1 MSQER
6 DDLELMR
13 SAAHRNDSN
22 ASNGMVARERAEAEL
37 VAAKEALRQA
47 HERME
52 NMLESLTEAFCAV
65 DFEWRITYVNGRALA
80 LLAPLGKTRE
90 GLLGHC
96 LWEEFEEL
104 DGSNLAAELR
114 RAMAA
119 RQTGS
124 REFFYP
130 RLASWI
136 EARMYPSPDGL
147 TLYFQDVTQRRI
159 DQQALIDGNNRL
171 QVALAAGRLGDW
183 SWDAA
188 SDRVNLGER
197 AAAILGLEPETP
209 HAWSVLR
216 ARLDEPD
223 REAVHRAVLHA
234 FATQSDLS
242 IECRLLPDGGQ
253 ARWIALVGRADYANP
268 AERDSV
274 VGMTGVVQ
282 DISGRKSV
290 EDSMRQSEET
300 LRALANTIPQLAWMA
315 QADGAIVWFNER
327 WYDYTGTTPDSA
339 AGWGWQSTVEPDALP
354 AMLEHWRD
362 SIRTGKPFEM
372 EFPIRGVDGQ
382 YRWFLTRVNAVRDRH
397 GVVVRWFGTNTDVD
411 QVKRA
416 EQALREESKVLEL
429 LNSTGSA
436 LASTRDL
443 RSLLQVATDAASGI
457 AGARFGA
464 FFYHGR
470 ENDGPTLSPPD
481 SPRFSL
487 YTLAGGTANE
497 FQSFGEPHATALFG
511 ANFRGAGLVRSDN
524 IRDDPRYGQS
534 PTEFSLLSGQPTVR
548 SYLSVPVMA
557 GTGEVLGTMF
567 FGHPEPGMFTER
579 TERIVRGIAAQAA
592 VALDN
597 TRLYEAAQQAAE
609 ERKVLLES
617 EREARA
623 EAERSSQMKDE
634 FLATLSHE
642 LRTPLSAILGWA
654 QVLRRGGKDEADLQ
668 RGLQTIERNARAQ
681 AQLIEDLLDMSRITS
696 GKVLLDMQTLSP
708 LGFVDAAIDTVRPAA
723 DAKNIHIE
731 KRYAPAPGM
740 IAGDPARLQQ
750 VVWNL
755 LSNAIKFTPRGG
767 QVTVE
772 VGVDLGPEVGKPAGS
787 VAVTVRDTGAGIG
800 PEFITHVFERF
811 RQADASMT
819 RRHGGLGLGLAIVKH
834 LVEQHGGTVRAESP
848 GEGQGSSFTLELPLA
863 KETPKSS
870 ARSRMI
876 LSAPP
881 PATSE
886 LTLRDLTGVS
896 VLVVDDDRDA
906 RELILRILTDCHA
919 RVRIAASAREAFE
932 ALQADLPDLLIS
944 DLGMPEV
951 DGFELLSWV
960 RALPRDRGGLLPAV
974 ALTAFARSEDRLRAL
989 EAGFSSHISKP
1000 VEPSELIA
1008 AVGSLVRPATAGPAG
1023 RTRL

>member
-1 MSQER
+1 VSENR
-6 DDLELMR
+6 DDLETMR
-13 SAAHRNDSN
+13 AAALRNATKVLD
-22 ASNGMVARERAEAEL
+22 ARRQAEAEL
-37 VAAKEALRQA
+37 MAAKEALRQA
-47 HERME
+47 NARME

-65 DFEWRITYVNGRALA
+65 DFDWRITYVNGRALQ
-80 LLAPLGKTRE
+80 LLAPLNKTRE
-90 GLLGHC
+90 GLLGKR
-96 LWEEFEEL
+96 LWDEFEEL
-104 DGSNLAAELR
+104 AGSNLAAELE
-114 RAMAA
+114 RAMSS

-130 RLASWI
+130 RLAVWI

-147 TLYFQDVTQRRI
+147 TLYFHDVTRRRA
-159 DQQALIDGNNRL
+159 DQQALIDGNSRL

-183 SWDAA
+183 RWDAA
-188 SDRVNLGER
+188 SDRVSLGAR
-197 AAAILGLEPETP
+197 AGEILGLAPDVP
-209 HAWSVLR
+209 HAWLELR

-223 REAVHRAVLHA
+223 RERVRREVLHA
-234 FATQSDLS
+234 FATHTDLN

-253 ARWIALVGRADYANP
+253 SRWIALVGRADYANP
-268 AERDSV
+268 ALRDSV
-274 VGMTGVVQ
+274 TGITGVMQ
-282 DISGRKSV
+282 DISSRKNA
-290 EDSMRQSEET
+290 EDSLRQSEEV

-315 QADGAIVWFNER
+315 RADGAIVWFNER
-327 WYDYTGTTPDSA
+327 WYEYSGTTPDSA
-339 AGWGWQSTVEPDALP
+339 TGWGWQDTIEPDALP
-354 AMLEHWRD
+354 AMLEHWRA
-362 SIRTGKPFEM
+362 SIRSGEPFEM
-372 EFPIRGVDGQ
+372 EYPIRGADGQ
-382 YRWFLTRVNAVRDRH
+382 YRWFLTRVNAVRDRN
-397 GVVVRWFGTNTDVD
+397 GQVVRWFGTNTDVD
-411 QVKRA
+411 QVKRV

-429 LNSTGSA
+429 LNSTGGA

-464 FFYHGR
+464 FFYHGK
-470 ENDGPTLSPPD
+470 ESEGPK
-481 SPRFSL
+481 FSL
-487 YTLAGGTANE
+487 YTVTGGTANE
-497 FQSFGEPHATALFG
+497 FQSFGEPQASTLFG
-511 ANFRGAGLVRSDN
+511 PSFRGSGVIRSDD
-524 IRDDPRYGQS
+524 ILDDPRYGPS
-534 PTEFSLLSGQPTVR
+534 PTQFSLLSGQPTVR
-548 SYLSVPVMA
+548 SYLAVPVTA

-567 FGHPEPGMFTER
+567 FGHPEPGVFTER

-696 GKVLLDMQTLSP
+696 GKVLLDMQTLNP
-708 LGFVDAAIDTVRPAA
+708 QGFLDAAIETVRPAA
-723 DAKNIHIE
+723 DAKNIRIE
-731 KRYAPAPGM
+731 KRYEPEPGM

-755 LSNAIKFTPRGG
+755 LSNAIKFTPRDGL
-767 QVTVE
+767 VTVE
-772 VGVDLGPEVGKPAGS
+772 LGRRDGS
-787 VAVTVRDTGAGIG
+787 VVVTVRDTGSGIG

-834 LVEQHGGTVRAESP
+834 LIEQHGGTVRAESP
-848 GEGQGSSFTLELPLA
+848 GEGLGSSFSFELPLA
-863 KETPKSS
+863 QAAPRP
-870 ARSRMI
+870 ARRNHLI
-876 LSAPP
+876 IGTPP
-881 PATSE
+881 PAAPD
-886 LTLRDLTGVS
+886 LTPRDLTGVS

-906 RELILRILTDCHA
+906 RELIARILTDCNA
-919 RVRIAASAREAFE
+919 RVRIAASAREAFA
-932 ALQADLPDLLIS
+932 ALQAEMPNLLIS

-1000 VEPSELIA
+1000 VEPSELIE
-1008 AVGSLVRPATAGPAG
+1008 AVASLVRPAAG
-1023 RTRL
+1023 RVRG

>member
-6 DDLELMR
+6 DDLEMMR
-13 SAAHRNDSN
+13 SAALRNAGN
-22 ASNGMVARERAEAEL
+22 VMAARQKAEAEL
-37 VAAKEALRQA
+37 VAAREALRQA

-52 NMLESLTEAFCAV
+52 NMLESLTDAFCAV
-65 DFEWRITYVNGRALA
+65 DFEWRITYVNGRALE

-90 GLLGHC
+90 GLLGHN

-104 DGSNLAAELR
+104 DGTNLAIEMR
-114 RAMAA
+114 RAMAS

-130 RLASWI
+130 RLAVWI

-147 TLYFQDVTQRRI
+147 TLYFHDVTQRRI

-183 SWDAA
+183 TWDAA

-216 ARLDEPD
+216 ARLNQPD
-223 REAVHRAVLHA
+223 REAVRRAVLHA
-234 FATQSDLS
+234 FATQTDLS
-242 IECRLLPDGGQ
+242 IECRLVPDGGP

-282 DISGRKSV
+282 DVSNRKNV
-290 EDSMRQSEET
+290 EDSLRQSEET

-327 WYDYTGTTPDSA
+327 WYDYTGTTLEA
-339 AGWGWQSTVEPDALP
+339 ATGWGWQSVVEPDALP
-354 AMLEHWRD
+354 AMLEHWRA
-362 SIRTGKPFEM
+362 SIRTGEPFEM
-372 EFPIRGVDGQ
+372 EYPIRGADGQ

-464 FFYHGR
+464 FFYHGK
-470 ENDGPTLSPPD
+470 ESDGPK
-481 SPRFSL
+481 FSL
-487 YTLAGGTANE
+487 YTLSGGTANE

-511 ANFRGAGLVRSDN
+511 AGFRGAGLVRSAD
-524 IRDDPRYGQS
+524 ILDDPRYGQS
-534 PTEFSLLSGQPTVR
+534 PTRFSLLSGQPTVR
-548 SYLSVPVMA
+548 SYLSVPVTA
-557 GTGEVLGTMF
+557 GSGEVLGTMF
-567 FGHPEPGMFTER
+567 FGHPEPNIFTER

-696 GKVLLDMQTLSP
+696 GKVLLDMQTLAP
-708 LGFVDAAIDTVRPAA
+708 QGFVDAAIDTVRPAA
-723 DAKNIHIE
+723 DAKNIRIE
-731 KRYAPAPGM
+731 KDYAPDAGM

-772 VGVDLGPEVGKPAGS
+772 VKGGNGS
-787 VAVTVRDTGAGIG
+787 VTVTVRDTGAGIG

-834 LVEQHGGTVRAESP
+834 LVEQHGGLVRAESP
-848 GEGQGSSFTLELPLA
+848 GEGQGSSFTIELPLA
-863 KETPKSS
+863 KETPRQS

-876 LSAPP
+876 LSSPP
-881 PATSE
+881 PAAPE
-886 LTLRDLTGVS
+886 LTLRDLSGVS

-1000 VEPSELIA
+1000 VEPSELIN
-1008 AVGSLVRPATAGPAG
+1008 AVGSLVRPASVRAGAPK
-1023 RTRL
+1023 RL

>member
-1 MSQER
+1 MSDNR

-13 SAAHRNDSN
+13 SAALRQATNVL
-22 ASNGMVARERAEAEL
+22 AARQRAEAEL
-37 VAAKEALRQA
+37 MAAKEALRQA
-47 HERME
+47 NERME
-52 NMLESLTEAFCAV
+52 NMLESLTDAFCAV
-65 DFEWRITYVNGRALA
+65 DFDWRITYINGRALSM
-80 LLAPLGKTRE
+80 LAPLNKTRE
-90 GLLGHC
+90 GLLGKD

-104 DGSNLAAELR
+104 QGTNLANELR
-114 RAMAA
+114 RAMQS
-119 RQTGS
+119 RQMGS
-124 REFFYP
+124 REFFYR
-130 RLASWI
+130 RLAIWI
-136 EARMYPSPDGL
+136 EARLYPSPDGL
-147 TLYFQDVTQRRI
+147 TLYFQDITQRRI
-159 DQQALIDGNNRL
+159 DQQALIDGNSRL

-183 SWDAA
+183 RWDAA
-188 SDRVNLGER
+188 SDRVTLGER
-197 AAAILGLEPETP
+197 AASILGLEAETAL
-209 HAWSVLR
+209 AWPALR
-216 ARLDEPD
+216 ARLEEGD
-223 REAVHRAVLHA
+223 REMVRRAVLHA
-234 FATQSDLS
+234 FATHTDLNV
-242 IECRLLPDGGQ
+242 ECRLLSDGGQ
-253 ARWIALVGRADYANP
+253 SRWIALVGRADYANL
-268 AERDSV
+268 AQRDSV
-274 VGMTGVVQ
+274 IGMTGVVQ
-282 DISGRKSV
+282 DVSSRKNA
-290 EDSMRQSEET
+290 EDSLRQSEEV

-327 WYDYTGTTPDSA
+327 WYEYTGTTPDNAS
-339 AGWGWQSTVEPDALP
+339 GSGWQDTVDPEVLP
-354 AMLEHWRD
+354 AMREHWGN
-362 SIRTGKPFEM
+362 SIRTGEPFEM
-372 EFPIRGVDGQ
+372 EFPIRGADGQ
-382 YRWFLTRVNAVRDRH
+382 YRWFLTRVNAVRDRR
-397 GVVVRWFGTNTDVD
+397 GMVVRWFGTNTDVD

-457 AGARFGA
+457 AGARFGG
-464 FFYHGR
+464 FFYHGK
-470 ENDGPTLSPPD
+470 EGDG
-481 SPRFSL
+481 PRFSL
-487 YTLAGGTANE
+487 YTLSGGVANE
-497 FQSFGEPHATALFG
+497 FQSFGEPQATALFG
-511 ANFRGAGLVRSDN
+511 PAFRGAGLVRSHD
-524 IRDDPRYGQS
+524 IGADPRFGTAPPPQ
-534 PTEFSLLSGQPTVR
+534 FGMLSGQPVVK
-548 SYLSVPVMA
+548 SYLSVPVVGA
-557 GTGEVLGTMF
+557 SGELMGTMF
-567 FGHPEPGMFTER
+567 FGHPEPGVFTER

-668 RGLQTIERNARAQ
+668 RGLQTIERNARSQ

-708 LGFVDAAIDTVRPAA
+708 ASFVDAAVETVRPAA
-723 DAKNIHIE
+723 DAKNIRLE
-731 KRYAPAPGM
+731 KRYDPQPGM

-755 LSNAIKFTPRGG
+755 LSNAIKFTPRDG

-772 VGVDLGPEVGKPAGS
+772 LAQRDGS
-787 VAVTVRDTGAGIG
+787 VVITVRDTGVGIR

-834 LVEQHGGTVRAESP
+834 LIEQHGGTVRAESA
-848 GEGQGSSFTLELPLA
+848 GEGQGASFSIELPLA
-863 KETPKSS
+863 KAAPQTT
-870 ARSRMI
+870 RSRAG
-876 LSAPP
+876 LVGAPA
-881 PATSE
+881 PATPE
-886 LTLRDLTGVS
+886 LTLRDLKGAS

-906 RELILRILTDCHA
+906 RELIARILTDCNA
-919 RVRIAASAREAFE
+919 RVRIAASAREAFDV
-932 ALQADLPDLLIS
+932 LRADLPDLLIS
-944 DLGMPEV
+944 DLGMPDV
-951 DGFELLSWV
+951 DGLELLSWV
-960 RALPRDRGGLLPAV
+960 RGLGRDRGGLLPAV

-989 EAGFSSHISKP
+989 EAGFNAHISKP

-1008 AVGSLVRPATAGPAG
+1008 AVASLVRPPAA

>member
-1 MSQER
+1 MSQEH

-13 SAAHRNDSN
+13 SAALRNATN
-22 ASNGMVARERAEAEL
+22 VMAARQRTEAEL
-37 VAAKEALRQA
+37 VATREALRRA

-52 NMLESLTEAFCAV
+52 NMLESLTDAFCAV
-65 DFEWRITYVNGRALA
+65 DFEWRITYVNGRALE

-90 GLLGHC
+90 GLLGHI
-96 LWEEFEEL
+96 LWDEFEEL
-104 DGSNLAAELR
+104 DGSNLAVEMR
-114 RAMAA
+114 RAMES
-119 RQTGS
+119 RETGS

-130 RLASWI
+130 RLAVWI

-147 TLYFQDVTQRRI
+147 TLYFHDVTQRRI

-183 SWDAA
+183 TWDAA

-216 ARLDEPD
+216 ARLDEQA
-223 REAVHRAVLHA
+223 REAVRRAVLHA
-234 FATQSDLS
+234 FATQTDLS
-242 IECRLLPDGGQ
+242 IECRLLPDGGP

-282 DISGRKSV
+282 DISNRKNV
-290 EDSMRQSEET
+290 EDSLRQSEET

-327 WYDYTGTTPDSA
+327 WYEYTGTTLEA
-339 AGWGWQSTVEPDALP
+339 TMGWGWQHTVEPDALP
-354 AMLEHWRD
+354 AMLARWHH
-362 SIRTGKPFEM
+362 SIRTGAPFEM
-372 EFPIRGVDGQ
+372 EFPIRGADGQ

-416 EQALREESKVLEL
+416 EHALREESKVLEL

-464 FFYHGR
+464 FFYHGK
-470 ENDGPTLSPPD
+470 ESDGPTQAPY
-481 SPRFSL
+481 FSL
-487 YTLAGGTANE
+487 YTISGGTSNE
-497 FQSFGEPHATALFG
+497 FQSFGEPQATALFG
-511 ANFRGAGLVRSDN
+511 AGFRGAGLIRSSD
-524 IRDDPRYGQS
+524 ITADPRHGQ
-534 PTEFSLLSGQPTVR
+534 PTVRFSLMSGQPAVR
-548 SYLSVPVMA
+548 SYLSVPVTA
-557 GTGEVLGTMF
+557 GSGEVLGTMF
-567 FGHPEPGMFTER
+567 FGHPEPNIFTER

-597 TRLYEAAQQAAE
+597 IRLYEAAQQAAE

-696 GKVLLDMQTLSP
+696 GKVLLDMQTLNP
-708 LGFVDAAIDTVRPAA
+708 QGFVDAAIDTVRPAA
-723 DAKNIHIE
+723 DAKNIRID
-731 KRYAPAPGM
+731 KRYAAAPGM
-740 IAGDPARLQQ
+740 VAGDPARLQQ

-767 QVTVE
+767 SVTVE
-772 VGVDLGPEVGKPAGS
+772 LAGGNGS
-787 VAVTVRDTGAGIG
+787 VAVTVHDTGAGIG

-834 LVEQHGGTVRAESP
+834 LVEQHGGTVRAESA
-848 GEGQGSSFTLELPLA
+848 GEGLGSSFTIELPLA
-863 KETPKSS
+863 KEAPRST

-876 LSAPP
+876 ISSPP
-881 PATSE
+881 PAAPE
-886 LTLRDLTGVS
+886 LTPRDLSGVS

-919 RVRIAASAREAFE
+919 RVRIAASAREAFA
-932 ALQADLPDLLIS
+932 ALQAEMPDLLIS

-1008 AVGSLVRPATAGPAG
+1008 TVGSLVRPPSNRPGSAK
-1023 RTRL
+1023 RL

>member
-1 MSQER
+1 MSDNR
-6 DDLELMR
+6 DDLDIMR
-13 SAAHRNDSN
+13 SAALRN
-22 ASNGMVARERAEAEL
+22 ASSVLAARQRAEAEL
-37 VAAKEALRQA
+37 MAAKEALRQA
-47 HERME
+47 NERME
-52 NMLESLTEAFCAV
+52 NMLESLTDAFCAV
-65 DFEWRITYVNGRALA
+65 DFDWRITYINGRALSM
-80 LLAPLGKTRE
+80 LAPLNKTRE
-90 GLLGHC
+90 GLLGKS

-104 DGSNLAAELR
+104 QGTNLASNLR
-114 RAMAA
+114 QAMDS
-119 RQTGS
+119 RQMGT

-130 RLASWI
+130 RLAIWV
-136 EARMYPSPDGL
+136 EARLYPSPDGL
-147 TLYFQDVTQRRI
+147 TLYFQDITQRRI
-159 DQQALIDGNNRL
+159 DQQALIDGNSRL

-183 SWDAA
+183 RWDAA
-188 SDRVNLGER
+188 SDRVLLGER
-197 AAAILGLEPETP
+197 AATILELEAEVPI
-209 HAWSVLR
+209 AWAELR
-216 ARLDEPD
+216 ARLDQAD
-223 REAVHRAVLHA
+223 REAVRRAVLHA
-234 FATQSDLS
+234 FATHTDLN

-253 ARWIALVGRADYANP
+253 SRWIALVGRADYANP
-268 AERDSV
+268 ALRDSV
-274 VGMTGVVQ
+274 IGMTGVVQ
-282 DISGRKSV
+282 DVSSRKNA
-290 EDSMRQSEET
+290 EDSLRQSEEV

-315 QADGAIVWFNER
+315 DPDGAIVWFNER
-327 WYDYTGTTPDSA
+327 WYDYTGTTQEGA
-339 AGWGWQSTVEPDALP
+339 AGWGWQRTVDPEVLP
-354 AMLEHWRD
+354 AMQQHWAT
-362 SIRTGKPFEM
+362 SIRTGEPFEM
-372 EFPIRGVDGQ
+372 EYPIRGADGQ

-397 GVVVRWFGTNTDVD
+397 GMVVRWFGTNTDVD

-464 FFYHGR
+464 FFYHGK
-470 ENDGPTLSPPD
+470 EGEGPK
-481 SPRFSL
+481 FSL
-487 YTLAGGTANE
+487 YTLSGATANE

-511 ANFRGAGLVRSDN
+511 PSFRGAGLVRSGD
-524 IRDDPRYGQS
+524 ITDDPRYG
-534 PTEFSLLSGQPTVR
+534 PTPPQFGMLSGQPVVK
-548 SYLSVPVMA
+548 SYLSVPVTA
-557 GTGEVLGTMF
+557 ASGEAIGTMF
-567 FGHPEPGMFTER
+567 FGHPEPDVFTER

-654 QVLRRGGKDEADLQ
+654 QVLRRGGKDEADRQ

-696 GKVLLDMQTLSP
+696 GKVLLDIQTLAPSSF
-708 LGFVDAAIDTVRPAA
+708 LDAAIETVRPAA
-723 DAKNIHIE
+723 DAKNIRLE
-731 KRYAPAPGM
+731 KRYDANPGM

-755 LSNAIKFTPRGG
+755 LSNAIKFTPRDG
-767 QVTVE
+767 QVIVE
-772 VGVDLGPEVGKPAGS
+772 LAQRDGS
-787 VAVTVRDTGAGIG
+787 VLITVRDTGAGIK

-819 RRHGGLGLGLAIVKH
+819 RRHGGLGLGLSIVKH
-834 LVEQHGGTVRAESP
+834 LIEQHGGTVRAESA
-848 GEGQGSSFTLELPLA
+848 GEGLGSSFSIELPLA
-863 KETPKSS
+863 KAAPATR
-870 ARSRMI
+870 RSRAGLI
-876 LSAPP
+876 GAPA
-881 PATSE
+881 PATPE
-886 LTLRDLTGVS
+886 LTLLDLTGTS

-906 RELILRILTDCHA
+906 RELIARILTDCHA
-919 RVRIAASAREAFE
+919 TVRIEASAREAFE
-932 ALQADLPDLLIS
+932 ALRSDLPDLLIS

-960 RALPRDRGGLLPAV
+960 RGLGRDRGGLTPAI

-989 EAGFSSHISKP
+989 EAGFNSHISKP

-1008 AVGSLVRPATAGPAG
+1008 AVASLVRPPAG
-1023 RTRL
+1023 RSRL

>member
-1 MSQER
+1 MSDNR
-6 DDLELMR
+6 DDLETMR
-13 SAAHRNDSN
+13 SAALRNATSVL
-22 ASNGMVARERAEAEL
+22 AARQRAEAEL
-37 VAAKEALRQA
+37 MAAKEALRQA
-47 HERME
+47 NERME
-52 NMLESLTEAFCAV
+52 NMLESLTDAFCAV
-65 DFEWRITYVNGRALA
+65 DFDWRITYINGRALSM
-80 LLAPLGKTRE
+80 LAPLNKTRE
-90 GLLGHC
+90 GLLGKS
-96 LWEEFEEL
+96 LWDEFEEL
-104 DGSNLAAELR
+104 QGSNLANELR
-114 RAMAA
+114 RAMQS
-119 RQTGS
+119 RQMGS

-130 RLASWI
+130 RLSIWI
-136 EARMYPSPDGL
+136 EARLYPSPDGL
-147 TLYFQDVTQRRI
+147 TLYFQDITQRRA
-159 DQQALIDGNNRL
+159 DQQALIDGNSRL

-183 SWDAA
+183 RWDAA
-188 SDRVNLGER
+188 SDRVILGER
-197 AAAILGLEPETP
+197 AASILGLEAETP
-209 HAWSVLR
+209 LAWLALR
-216 ARLDEPD
+216 SRLDEAD
-223 REAVHRAVLHA
+223 REMVRRAVLHA
-234 FATQSDLS
+234 FATHTDLN
-242 IECRLLPDGGQ
+242 IECRLLSDGGQ
-253 ARWIALVGRADYANP
+253 VRWVALVGRADYANP
-268 AERDSV
+268 ALRDSV

-282 DISGRKSV
+282 DVSSRKNA
-290 EDSMRQSEET
+290 EDSLRQSEEV

-327 WYDYTGTTPDSA
+327 WYEYTGTTPDSA
-339 AGWGWQSTVEPDALP
+339 SGWGWQDTVDPEVLP
-354 AMLEHWRD
+354 TMQEHWRT
-362 SIRTGKPFEM
+362 SIRTGEPFEM
-372 EFPIRGVDGQ
+372 EYPIRGADGQ

-397 GVVVRWFGTNTDVD
+397 GMVVRWFGTNTDVD

-429 LNSTGSA
+429 LNSTGDA

-464 FFYHGR
+464 FFYHGK
-470 ENDGPTLSPPD
+470 EGEKPT
-481 SPRFSL
+481 FSL
-487 YTLAGGTANE
+487 YTLTGGSANE

-511 ANFRGAGLVRSDN
+511 PSFRGVGLVRSSD
-524 IRDDPRYGQS
+524 ISAGLADGSAPQAAS
-534 PTEFSLLSGQPTVR
+534 QFAPQFSLFSDKPIVR
-548 SYLSVPVMA
+548 SYLSVPVVA
-557 GTGEVLGTMF
+557 ASGEAMGTMF
-567 FGHPEPGMFTER
+567 FGHPEPGVFTER

-597 TRLYEAAQQAAE
+597 TRLYEAARQAAE

-668 RGLQTIERNARAQ
+668 RGLQTIERNARSQ

-696 GKVLLDMQTLSP
+696 GKVLLDMQTLAPAS
-708 LGFVDAAIDTVRPAA
+708 FVDAAIETVRPAA
-723 DAKNIHIE
+723 DAKNIRLE
-731 KRYAPAPGM
+731 KRYEPNPGM

-755 LSNAIKFTPRGG
+755 LSNAIKFTPRDG

-772 VGVDLGPEVGKPAGS
+772 LGQRDGS
-787 VAVTVRDTGAGIG
+787 VLITVRDTGAGIR

-834 LVEQHGGTVRAESP
+834 LIEQHGGTVRADSP
-848 GEGQGSSFTLELPLA
+848 GEGLGASFSIELPLA
-863 KETPKSS
+863 KAAPQAT
-870 ARSRMI
+870 RSRAA
-876 LSAPP
+876 LVGTPA
-881 PATSE
+881 PATPE
-886 LTLRDLTGVS
+886 LTLRDLKGAS

-906 RELILRILTDCHA
+906 RELIARILTDCNA
-919 RVRIAASAREAFE
+919 RVRIAASAREAFDV
-932 ALQADLPDLLIS
+932 LRADLPDILIS

-951 DGFELLSWV
+951 DGLELLSWV
-960 RALPRDRGGLLPAV
+960 RGLGRDRGGLLPAV

-989 EAGFSSHISKP
+989 EAGFNAHISKP

-1008 AVGSLVRPATAGPAG
+1008 AVASLVRPAAA
-1023 RTRL
+1023 RIRL